1 MFTPYSY
8 PVSNL
13 YYPTY
18 PVDTS
23 FIGNASSSTSGISSF
38 NSSNLNDN
46 YLNQY
51 YNLSNSSEEN
61 SSSTPTPYQFFPI
74 KPESFQ
80 YGQGEVRSS
89 SVCSDLGSDNES
101 TTQHTSTPTYQRYL
115 PTNYSYYQNQYAYNY
130 YQNENFYPTNLAYQQ
145 IENYNYENQQN
156 TLKLVNLVPSESKE
170 VLHEQNLNDHSPWEK
185 KIVKKIEDKK
195 EKISKF
201 NKDVDGQTINCNDI
215 NFKYPSNA
223 VSNPN
228 LKVTL
233 QDNPLWNQFKNIGT
247 EMIITKTGRRMFP
260 SIRVKVSGLNPTSK
274 YIMFIDVIPFDD
286 NRYRYQNAEWTVT
299 GKSEPHFAGL
309 AYLHPDSP
317 MSGSNW
323 MKETIS
329 FHKLK
334 LTNNQCDKNG
344 LVDKINKIFYIF

>member
-8 PVSNL
+8 PVSSL

-23 FIGNASSSTSGISSF
+23 FTGNASSSTSGISSF

-46 YLNQY
+46 YLNNY

-61 SSSTPTPYQFFPI
+61 TSLTPTSNHFFPI
-74 KPESFQ
+74 KPDPLQ
-80 YGQGEVRSS
+80 YSQGEVRSS

-101 TTQHTSTPTYQRYL
+101 TTQATSTPTYQRYL
-115 PTNYSYYQNQYAYNY
+115 PTNYAYYQNPYTYNY
-130 YQNENFYPTNLAYQQ
+130 YQADQFYSTNIGYQQ
-145 IENYNYENQQN
+145 IENYSYDAQPIAPTSANLITNE
-156 TLKLVNLVPSESKE
+156 TKEILK
-170 VLHEQNLNDHSPWEK
+170 EQNLNVNSPLEK
-185 KIVKKIEDKK
+185 KIIKKNEEKK
-195 EKISKF
+195 DKISKH
-201 NKDVDGQTINCNDI
+201 NKDFDGQTINCNDI

-233 QDNPLWNQFKNIGT
+233 QDNQLWAQFKRIGT

-317 MSGSNW
+317 MTGSNW

-344 LVDKINKIFYIF
+344 LVN